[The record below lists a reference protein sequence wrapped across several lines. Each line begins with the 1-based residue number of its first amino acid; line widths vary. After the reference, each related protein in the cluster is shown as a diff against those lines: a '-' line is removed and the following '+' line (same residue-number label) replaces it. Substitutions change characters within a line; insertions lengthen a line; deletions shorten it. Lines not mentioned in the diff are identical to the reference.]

1 MIRAALLAAFVAGVL
16 ANPAAAGCKGSR
28 DCPIIVHMARGA
40 DTVVLTGQTR
50 RNVDCC
56 TYAFRARAGQKLYW
70 RLQGA
75 TLRTVLTY
83 PNGDVDGPGVP
94 NGVALPTS
102 GRYVFDVHPNLMA
115 DGAYG
120 WFRLTLTI
128 Q

>member
-1 MIRAALLAAFVAGVL
+1 MIRAALLAVFAAAVL
-16 ANPAAAGCKGSR
+16 TGPAAAGCKGSR
-28 DCPIIVHMARGA
+28 NCPIEVHIARGA
-40 DTVVLTGQTR
+40 NTVVLAG
-50 RNVDCC
+50 
-56 TYAFRARAGQKLYW
+56 RARAGQRLYW
-70 RLQGA
+70 RLEGA
-75 TLRTVLTY
+75 ALRTVLKY

-94 NGVALPTS
+94 NGIQLPTS